1 MEPVRDLILIRLDS
15 RSGRGVLDT
24 TLSDKSLS
32 MTVMGQGFSPDNIVS
47 STHKSDYH
55 EINKILV
62 KDSQLKGY
70 ESFAIMRPPSSL
82 HSCYLL

>member
-1 MEPVRDLILIRLDS
+1 MDPVRDLILIRLDS
-15 RSGRGVLDT
+15 RSWRGVLDT

-32 MTVMGQGFSPDNIVS
+32 MTVMVQGFSPDNIVS

-62 KDSQLKGY
+62 KVVLKLTTQ
-70 ESFAIMRPPSSL
+70 RV
-82 HSCYLL
+82 